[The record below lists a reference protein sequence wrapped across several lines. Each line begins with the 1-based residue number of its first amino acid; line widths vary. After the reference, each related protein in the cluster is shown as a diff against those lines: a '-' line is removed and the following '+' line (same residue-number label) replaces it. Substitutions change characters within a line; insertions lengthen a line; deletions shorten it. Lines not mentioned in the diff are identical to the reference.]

1 MSNRQSALDM
11 TLLLGLWLVWG
22 YSWIA
27 SKLGLSYASALQMAE
42 YRLSLALLTLGGLL
56 LWRRSS
62 WQLPPVWPTLCL
74 GLTQTTGFTLFS
86 TLALLEAGTG
96 KVTILCYTMPF
107 WTLLLARLFLGEQL
121 RPLQWW
127 AVLLAF
133 TGLVCVLTPWQ
144 AWPSWRGDLLA
155 LAAGFCWA
163 LSAII
168 AKRLRQK
175 HQVETLGLTFW
186 QLLFGLLPLYGLSLF
201 WPQPAVDWQP
211 EFWAILLFNG
221 CLAAGLGWLVWLHL
235 LSRLAAGAASLNT
248 LAIPAVALL
257 FAWWQLG
264 DVPTLA
270 EWIGVVLIALALALL
285 ATMNYWGERPP
296 LAV

>member
-1 MSNRQSALDM
+1 MHNRQSALDM

-27 SKLGLSYASALQMAE
+27 SKLGLAYATPLQMAE
-42 YRLSLALLTLGGLL
+42 YRLTLALLTLGGLL
-56 LWRRSS
+56 LWRRGS
-62 WQLPPVWPTLCL
+62 WRLPPLWPTLGL

-107 WTLLLARLFLGEQL
+107 WTLLLARLFLGEHL

-133 TGLVCVLTPWQ
+133 LGLLCVLTPWQ

-163 LSAII
+163 LSAIL

-175 HQVETLGLTFW
+175 HQVGTLSLTFW
-186 QLLFGLLPLYGLSLF
+186 QLAFGS
-201 WPQPAVDWQP
+201 QPAVDWQP

-221 CLAAGLGWLVWLHL
+221 CLAAGLGWLIWLHL
-235 LSRLAAGAASLNT
+235 LSRLAAGTASLNT

-264 DVPTLA
+264 DVPSLA
-270 EWIGVVLIALALALL
+270 EWIGMALIAAALALL
-285 ATMNYWGERPP
+285 ASMSYWGERPP
-296 LAV
+296 LAA